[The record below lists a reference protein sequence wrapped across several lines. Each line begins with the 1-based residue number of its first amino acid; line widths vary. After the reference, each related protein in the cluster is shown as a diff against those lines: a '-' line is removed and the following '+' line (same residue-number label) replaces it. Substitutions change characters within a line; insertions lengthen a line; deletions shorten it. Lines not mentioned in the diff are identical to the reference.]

1 MKRQYPCHLS
11 ASQCGHCDNPE
22 IPHCSE
28 TIVQS
33 IPREVLYLSDVQT
46 MGPAARWLGF
56 VTYPRARVSFRQGR
70 SCRTPSSGM
79 KEPSLGVLL
88 IDACGVTESAAIGQ
102 EELALAAD
110 CGFRGVICMGA
121 VCGLGILTKRH
132 NILGLAAIT
141 QSVAKWGSDDDT
153 PSRHAIHVEP
163 GTLAFA
169 DPDGVVLV
177 PPAARGKL
185 EQLPSAMDVNAKLSA
200 LMAQRRQGA

>member
-1 MKRQYPCHLS
+1 MS
-11 ASQCGHCDNPE
+11 ATTPATSPPANAGIAT
-22 IPHCSE
+22 IPKFRTVQ

-33 IPREVLYLSDVQT
+33 IPREVRYLSDVQT

-56 VTYPRARVSFRQGR
+56 VTYLGPEFLSARSKLQDAIV
-70 SCRTPSSGM
+70 GM
-79 KEPSLGVLL
+79 KGAEFRVLL

-177 PPAARGKL
+177 PPAVRGKL
-185 EQLPSAMDVNAKLSA
+185 EQLPTAMDVNAQLSA

>member
-1 MKRQYPCHLS
+1 MS
-11 ASQCGHCDNPE
+11 ANSPATSSPANGG
-22 IPHCSE
+22 IPSLPRFRTVQ

-56 VTYPRARVSFRQGR
+56 VTYLGPELLSARSKLQG
-70 SCRTPSSGM
+70 TIVAM
-79 KEPSLGVLL
+79 KDAEYRVLL

-110 CGFRGVICMGA
+110 CGFRGIICMGA

-132 NILGLAAIT
+132 HILGLAAIT
-141 QSVAKWGSDDDT
+141 QSVGKWGSAEDT

-177 PPAARGKL
+177 PPGARQKL
-185 EQLPSAMDVNAKLSA
+185 DQLPTAMEVNAQLSA
-200 LMAQRRQGA
+200 LMAQRGQRT